1 MVVWMTSSENR
12 VLEAAAKRGFLFCR
26 RDQRM
31 LVDQWTSLCQDRKRP
46 VLRVE
51 RQNQQCQVTL
61 HWHQGLVPLTA
72 EQQEELRAIFHDP
85 ATPPGLLPIV
95 FRYGGY
101 SAFLDPAAAET
112 LARRLAGWVEEQF

>member
-12 VLEAAAKRGFLFCR
+12 VLETATKRGFLFCR

-31 LVDQWTSLCQDRKRP
+31 LVDQWTSLCQERKRP

-61 HWHQGLVPLTA
+61 HWHEGLAPLTSD
-72 EQQEELRAIFHDP
+72 QQEALRDLLQAP
-85 ATPPGLLPIV
+85 ALQPGLLPIV
-95 FRYGGY
+95 FRYGAY
-101 SAFLDPAAAET
+101 SAFLNPASAEA